1 MIFILQAGHR
11 ALFFTRGLF
20 YLCLCPS
27 ICVFFP
33 KRSALRPQD
42 ELCGRLKRRL
52 VVFAGQ
58 KMRPKKATRANKMPS
73 CDVFQAKARPQPNKS
88 TDGPHLSPQQ
98 NILRRPFCRSGY
110 VFLVNKRAAAPSSA
124 PQMSSSPTFRPN
136 NSRPPHFKR
145 RPASRARAFF
155 GKNTSNMA
163 NQQ

>member
-98 NILRRPFCRSGY
+98 NILRRPSSN
-110 VFLVNKRAAAPSSA
+110 VFSIQTTAG
-124 PQMSSSPTFRPN
+124 
-136 NSRPPHFKR
+136 PHIKAQQINPR
-145 RPASRARAFF
+145 RPFPALAHARAHFSKETRRWPKAIF
-155 GKNTSNMA
+155 SFLIHRTLISNTNT
-163 NQQ
+163 